1 MEMGNQSISTNLP
14 DLKKYIFFHQNL
26 VFSSILAAS
35 VWVKFVLTA
44 YNEGK
49 INIVVSILIF
59 LGIELCAIVI
69 CFAIAFYYK
78 KGKPS
83 VSNIY
88 IFISPEDFKN
98 DKYIV
103 HDFADSFSSYVNS
116 GIDSIN
122 VVVPPLHKR
131 YAIANMI
138 NCYKASGKSF
148 WNSKF
153 ASAFNNRLHG
163 AVYIFGT
170 LRERYSCGKKKYKF
184 EILVLVGYHD
194 FNKELMPTFLEK
206 IKGEIPNNILISEE
220 YEIEEFDKISR
231 EFAESAEYLVGWS
244 HLLSGNIFEAF
255 KLHYDIAYNKK
266 QGLNSRKRSADIE
279 SVLDLEMRGLSSITN
294 SAIKPKLLE
303 CCKKHLELYPTNE
316 AALVCAAKC
325 TIECCTCVDLLP
337 ACLLQAESYLMKVR
351 VNSNNR
357 TILHM
362 NTAYIK
368 LLMGKYDE
376 AETAYNNGF
385 KRITNDTCQEIIRYC
400 DDVINSKMK
409 PFEEPTAYYVKAL
422 IIDRGL
428 KTLSIALEAY
438 NEVLKYVPR
447 EYTYYHEKTRLRI
460 DDLRKKANQRTVKT

>member
-1 MEMGNQSISTNLP
+1 M
-14 DLKKYIFFHQNL
+14 
-26 VFSSILAAS
+26 
-35 VWVKFVLTA
+35 
-44 YNEGK
+44 
-49 INIVVSILIF
+49 
-59 LGIELCAIVI
+59 
-69 CFAIAFYYK
+69 
-78 KGKPS
+78 
-83 VSNIY
+83 
-88 IFISPEDFKN
+88 
-98 DKYIV
+98 
-103 HDFADSFSSYVNS
+103 
-116 GIDSIN
+116 
-122 VVVPPLHKR
+122 
-131 YAIANMI
+131 
-138 NCYKASGKSF
+138 
-148 WNSKF
+148 
-153 ASAFNNRLHG
+153 
-163 AVYIFGT
+163 
-170 LRERYSCGKKKYKF
+170 
-184 EILVLVGYHD
+184 
-194 FNKELMPTFLEK
+194 
-206 IKGEIPNNILISEE
+206 
-220 YEIEEFDKISR
+220 
-231 EFAESAEYLVGWS
+231 
-244 HLLSGNIFEAF
+244 
-255 KLHYDIAYNKK
+255 
-266 QGLNSRKRSADIE
+266 
-279 SVLDLEMRGLSSITN
+279 
-294 SAIKPKLLE
+294 
-303 CCKKHLELYPTNE
+303 
-316 AALVCAAKC
+316 CAAKC

>member
-1 MEMGNQSISTNLP
+1 
-14 DLKKYIFFHQNL
+14 
-26 VFSSILAAS
+26 
-35 VWVKFVLTA
+35 
-44 YNEGK
+44 
-49 INIVVSILIF
+49 
-59 LGIELCAIVI
+59 
-69 CFAIAFYYK
+69 
-78 KGKPS
+78 
-83 VSNIY
+83 
-88 IFISPEDFKN
+88 
-98 DKYIV
+98 
-103 HDFADSFSSYVNS
+103 
-116 GIDSIN
+116 
-122 VVVPPLHKR
+122 
-131 YAIANMI
+131 
-138 NCYKASGKSF
+138 
-148 WNSKF
+148 
-153 ASAFNNRLHG
+153 
-163 AVYIFGT
+163 
-170 LRERYSCGKKKYKF
+170 
-184 EILVLVGYHD
+184 
-194 FNKELMPTFLEK
+194 MPTFLEK

-337 ACLLQAESYLMKVR
+337 ACLLQAE
-351 VNSNNR
+351 
-357 TILHM
+357 
-362 NTAYIK
+362 
-368 LLMGKYDE
+368 
-376 AETAYNNGF
+376 TAYNNGF